1 MARSHLS
8 RLTPGALALVAS
20 LALAACTPAGS
31 PSNSPGVS
39 GSPSSEPSAAAS
51 GTASVE
57 PSTSAP
63 ASEVEPTE
71 SLPAF
76 ACSPAVTIPA
86 TTERA
91 QITDVRVGTHDGYDR
106 VVFEFASGVPQTVI
120 KAVLPPF
127 YADPSGL
134 PIDVTGTAFLQI
146 VMTYGTKVTPAGGT
160 TYSGPTNFE
169 PDFDQLAQLIEGGDF
184 EAVSTWYLGLKGGGC
199 LRVLTVADPSRLV
212 IDIEH

>member
-1 MARSHLS
+1 MTRSQPS
-8 RLTPGALALVAS
+8 RPTAGALALIAS

-31 PSNSPGVS
+31 PSNSPA
-39 GSPSSEPSAAAS
+39 GSVLPSSEPSSSAS
-51 GTASVE
+51 GAASVE
-57 PSTSAP
+57 PSASAA
-63 ASEVEPTE
+63 ASELEPTE
-71 SLPAF
+71 SLAAF
-76 ACSPAVTIPA
+76 ACTPSVTVDA
-86 TTERA
+86 TTNRA

-134 PIDVTGTAFLQI
+134 PIDVTGTAFLQV
-146 VMTYGTKVTPAGGT
+146 VMTGGTKVSPAGGT
-160 TYSGPTNFE
+160 TYGGPTNFE

-199 LRVLTVADPSRLV
+199 LRVLTLADPSRLV

>member
-1 MARSHLS
+1 MTRWHLS
-8 RLTPGALALVAS
+8 RPTTGALALIAS
-20 LALAACTPAGS
+20 LALGACTA
-31 PSNSPGVS
+31 S
-39 GSPSSEPSAAAS
+39 GSASTPPGESALPSSEPSSAAS
-51 GTASVE
+51 GAGSVE
-57 PSTSAP
+57 PSASGA
-63 ASEVEPTE
+63 ASEFEPTE

-76 ACSPAVTIPA
+76 ACAPSTTIA
-86 TTERA
+86 STTDRA

-134 PIDVTGTAFLQI
+134 PIDVTGTAFLQ
-146 VMTYGTKVTPAGGT
+146 VVKTGGTKVTPAGGT
-160 TYSGPTNFE
+160 TYAGPTNFE

-199 LRVLTVADPSRLV
+199 LRVLTLTGPSRLV

>member
-1 MARSHLS
+1 MTRSHLS
-8 RLTPGALALVAS
+8 RPAAGVLALIVS
-20 LALAACTPAGS
+20 LALCACTRAGS
-31 PSNSPGVS
+31 PSNSS
-39 GSPSSEPSAAAS
+39 GGSALPSSAPSSAAPGA
-51 GTASVE
+51 ASVE
-57 PSTSAP
+57 PS

-76 ACSPAVTIPA
+76 ACAPSTTIAA
-86 TTERA
+86 TTDRA

-134 PIDVTGTAFLQI
+134 PIDVTGTAFLQV
-146 VMTYGTKVTPAGGT
+146 VMTGGTKVSPAGGA
-160 TYSGPTNFE
+160 TYGGPTNFE

-184 EAVSTWYLGLKGGGC
+184 EAVSNWYLGLKGGGC
-199 LRVLTVADPSRLV
+199 LRVLTLTDPSRLV